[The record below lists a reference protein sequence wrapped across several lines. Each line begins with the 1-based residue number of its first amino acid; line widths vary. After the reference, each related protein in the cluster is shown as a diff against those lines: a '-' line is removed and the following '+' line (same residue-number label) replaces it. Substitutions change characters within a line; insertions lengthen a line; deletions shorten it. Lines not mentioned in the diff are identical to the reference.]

1 MDCAWAGSGSR
12 SMSITVLHILG
23 YRKLPTMAPAC
34 IRTGLVRTVP
44 KGDDFL
50 GRIVAMTQTKFETSI
65 KWMPAS
71 RFSSSKESAPYTMC
85 CEGDV
90 HCYVWHWW
98 GNTAP
103 GATSKTDGK
112 RCLLLHVPAVP
123 TSPPDVRTKRQ
134 LVVQNPIILHDN
146 ARSHTAAVTDLLGRW
161 QWEILEH
168 PPYSPDM
175 SPCDYDLFA
184 KVKESLWGT
193 KYSTRDELIRA
204 IERPIRK
211 LTKLDALMV
220 YDAFQTFDKVR
231 NKGATILKAHK
242 CCTHVNKAMTEIS
255 NCYHYFLSNPCM
267 NM

>member
-65 KWMPAS
+65 KWMPAT

-123 TSPPDVRTKRQ
+123 PSPPGITTKRQ
-134 LVVQNPIILHDN
+134 LVVQNPIILNDN
-146 ARSHTAAVTDLLGRW
+146 ARSHTAAVTDLLGLGNGRFW
-161 QWEILEH
+161 NIHRTH
-168 PPYSPDM
+168 PIWVHVITISSPKWKNRCEGPSTAQEM
-175 SPCDYDLFA
+175 NLF
-184 KVKESLWGT
+184 VL
-193 KYSTRDELIRA
+193 
-204 IERPIRK
+204 
-211 LTKLDALMV
+211 
-220 YDAFQTFDKVR
+220 
-231 NKGATILKAHK
+231 
-242 CCTHVNKAMTEIS
+242 
-255 NCYHYFLSNPCM
+255 
-267 NM
+267 